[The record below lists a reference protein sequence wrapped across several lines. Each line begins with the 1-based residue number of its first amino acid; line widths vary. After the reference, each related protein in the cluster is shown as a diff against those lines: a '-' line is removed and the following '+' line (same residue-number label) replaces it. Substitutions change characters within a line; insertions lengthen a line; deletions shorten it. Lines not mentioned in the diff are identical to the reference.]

1 MRTNADSDTLL
12 GEINRRLDPDSIAID
27 DRDMRDRLA
36 FAAAIADLVVF
47 YDARNQAAGNW
58 RALML
63 KDPTILLAVI
73 SKTPYQ
79 PLHFRFSQLQRPLS
93 QYKLSLLNRQAG
105 SKDAPDNR
113 AEAVHQL
120 LLLLDTMF
128 DHINTWGLYL
138 SQSATAYPLRQFVLE
153 AIPQSLSDCLWQRI
167 SAQRYLLE
175 ARPGWALPMP
185 DTSQFGELWRNRG
198 PQIARPASML
208 AALSLL
214 ETIYHQVFSFFMQ
227 VITSAKDAFYALCDQ
242 QNDFPDTALVIAF
255 NRLLQFSQSG
265 LNSFSRRHLDFYYRT
280 LLQQQPCP
288 AEPDQ
293 TFLCLTLVAG
303 QAPVTLAAGTTFL
316 ADADAEQRPI
326 TFVSTQDTEINGI
339 RLGAVI
345 NSDYAPDE
353 SGNKQLYVD
362 TLPDSTQVRRDA
374 QQHILASDWFGGNGV
389 QARTQGLAFA
399 SPLFCLS
406 AGERVLTLT
415 LTLDQPVD
423 VTAYQQ
429 TAVALSSA
437 KQWLDVTG
445 YCRWQQGDTL
455 TQISVT
461 VTLDAAFPAV
471 AAFTVA
477 PSSAF
482 DTAWPYC
489 RLSLPPTVDLQHPPR
504 WLALQ
509 IATDVKHS
517 PAVTLLND
525 GAPLPA
531 GKPMAV
537 FGPTPSLGSGC
548 CLSAPEVFSQPLT
561 QLSLQ
566 FFWDHPPTD
575 LSQYY
580 AAYNQWLAKHGG
592 SDATF
597 SNAAFQ
603 VDWQADTPTGWQT
616 QPAILT
622 IAPPADDVPSPP
634 PAPQRRSW
642 LQQVWQRW
650 WQGVWQRLW
659 HPTRHVADDAVQA
672 TGGLLAQTQSGK
684 INANAPTSSFSFRFP
699 PGMAWRTP
707 ADDSTAAIAPP
718 HLRMTLI
725 APSPAFGFGMY
736 PQLVA
741 DISLQNAKAL
751 MSFWGKGDTTAMPN
765 PPWVPK
771 VTQVLA
777 SYRARQTLDFSQ
789 PQALSQAFA
798 LVHLGTLASYCYFSQ
813 SAGTTTPQVNL
824 AGVALQPDAATSAPG
839 LALYQGV
846 CQAACAV
853 FIPLTAVSLPCRLSL
868 FIELAQEV
876 ETVSSPASIP
886 MYYWSQTGW
895 KPLGVLS
902 DQTGGLSASGVIAL
916 DLPQDMA
923 LDSPVLATEADAP
936 GAMPQRG
943 WLLMTQAAPRRVRV
957 VYCNTQG
964 MRVERQTLATLPAGV
979 QPQLAAGSITALAAV
994 NPAIAAI
1001 VQPFDSTGGRPAED
1015 DTLFRQRVSQR
1026 LKTKDRI
1033 NTRWDGAL
1041 LARQAY
1047 PGLFFVKNLSATR
1060 PGEVR
1065 FGVVQ
1070 AYRDASTAGA
1080 FRPAV
1085 PREGLNQILAY
1096 LSARQSAM
1104 AQVSVCNLR
1113 PELVQVVAT
1122 LVIATTA
1129 NANDLAQAL
1138 TQSIN
1143 LFLSPWIRAD
1153 QPQYPIATGVSSA
1166 AVASVLTRF
1175 DEVAAIQ
1182 QLQLRKLTSD
1192 HPETAA
1198 PATVPAG
1205 VTSQDTLLQPT
1216 NEDQLLVSALNHQ
1229 LTFIR
1234 TGSTA
1239 LSAASVTDTAAV
1251 MMPQNTLAEV
1261 SA

>member
-1 MRTNADSDTLL
+1 MRTSVDSDTLL
-12 GEINRRLDPDSIAID
+12 GEINRRLDPDSLAID

-63 KDPTILLAVI
+63 KDPAILLAVI

-105 SKDAPDNR
+105 PEDTPDNR

-128 DHINTWGLYL
+128 GHINTWGVYL
-138 SQSATAYPLRQFVLE
+138 SQSAAAYPLRQFVLE
-153 AIPQSLSDCLWQRI
+153 AIPQSLSECLWQRI
-167 SAQRYLLE
+167 SAQRYLAE
-175 ARPGWALPMP
+175 ARPGWTLTTP
-185 DTSQFGELWRNRG
+185 DVGQFGELWQNRG

-214 ETIYHQVFSFFMQ
+214 ETLYHQVFSFFMQ

-255 NRLLQFSQSG
+255 NRLLQFSQTG

-280 LLQQQPCP
+280 LLQQQPRP
-288 AEPDQ
+288 AESDQ

-303 QAPVTLAAGTTFL
+303 QAPVTIAAGTAFL
-316 ADADAEQRPI
+316 AGTDADQRPI
-326 TFVSTQDTEINGI
+326 TFASTQDTEINGI

-345 NSDYAPDE
+345 NSYYAPGE
-353 SGNKQLYVD
+353 SGDKQLYVD
-362 TLPDSTQVRRDA
+362 TLPDSTQVRRDSHR
-374 QQHILASDWFGGNGV
+374 HILASDWFGGNGV

-399 SPLFCLS
+399 SPMFCLS

-423 VTAYQQ
+423 VAAYQQ
-429 TAVALSSA
+429 AAVALSSA
-437 KQWLDVTG
+437 QHWLDVTAH
-445 YCRWQQGDTL
+445 CRWQQGDTPA
-455 TQISVT
+455 QISVV
-461 VTLDAAFPAV
+461 VTLDEAFPAV
-471 AAFTVA
+471 AAFAVA
-477 PSSAF
+477 PSSVF
-482 DTAWPYC
+482 DTALPYC
-489 RLSLPPTVDLQHPPR
+489 RLWLPPTVDLQHAPR
-504 WLALQ
+504 LLTLQ
-509 IATDVKHS
+509 IAVAVNQS

-537 FGPTPSLGSGC
+537 FGPTPALGDRC
-548 CLSAPEVFSQPLT
+548 CLSAPDVFSQPLT

-580 AAYNQWLAKHGG
+580 AAYNRWLDKHGG
-592 SDATF
+592 SATTF
-597 SNAAFQ
+597 SNTAFQ
-603 VDWQADTPTGWQT
+603 VDWQADTATGWQT

-622 IAPPADDVPSPP
+622 IAPPADDVPLPQPP
-634 PAPQRRSW
+634 KRRSW
-642 LQQVWQRW
+642 LQRILQWF
-650 WQGVWQRLW
+650 W
-659 HPTRHVADDAVQA
+659 HPTRRFSDDAVQT
-672 TGGLLAQTQSGK
+672 TGGLFAQTQTGK
-684 INANAPTSSFSFRFP
+684 VNANAPTSTFSFRFP
-699 PGMAWRTP
+699 TGIAWRTP
-707 ADDSTAAIAPP
+707 ADDATAAIPSP
-718 HLRMTLI
+718 QMRMTI
-725 APSPAFGFGMY
+725 SAPSPAFGFGMY

-741 DISLQNAKAL
+741 DISLENAKAL

-765 PPWVPK
+765 PPWAPK

-777 SYRARQTLDFSQ
+777 SYRARQTLDFTQ
-789 PQALSQAFA
+789 PQTLTQAFT
-798 LVHLGTLASYCYFSQ
+798 LVHLGTLTSYRYFSQ
-813 SAGTTTPQVNL
+813 STGATAPQVNL
-824 AGVALQPDAATSAPG
+824 ADVALQPGAATATPG

-853 FIPLTAVSLPCRLSL
+853 FMPLTAVAPPCRLSL

-876 ETVSSPASIP
+876 ETVSSPAAIP

-902 DQTGGLSASGVIAL
+902 DQTGGLSASGVIVL
-916 DLPQDMA
+916 DLPSDMA
-923 LDSPVLATEADAP
+923 LDTPVLASEADAP
-936 GAMPQRG
+936 GAVPQRG
-943 WLLMTQAAPRRVRV
+943 WLLLTQSAPRRVRV

-964 MRVERQTLATLPAGV
+964 MRVQRQTLTTLPAGV
-979 QPQLAAGSITALAAV
+979 QPRLAAGSITALATA

-1001 VQPFDSTGGRPAED
+1001 VQPFDSTGGFPAED

-1026 LKTKDRI
+1026 LKTKDRMH
-1033 NTRWDGAL
+1033 NQWDGAL

-1047 PGLFFVKNLSATR
+1047 SGLFFVKNLSATR

-1065 FGVVQ
+1065 LGVVQ
-1070 AYRDASTAGA
+1070 GYDDASAAGA

-1096 LSARQSAM
+1096 LSSRQSAM
-1104 AQVSVCNLR
+1104 AQASVCNLR
-1113 PELVQVVAT
+1113 PEPVQVVAT
-1122 LVIATTA
+1122 LVISATA

-1166 AVASVLTRF
+1166 AMASVLTRF
-1175 DEVAAIQ
+1175 DDVAAIQ
-1182 QLQLRKLTSD
+1182 QLQLRKLAPA

-1198 PATVPAG
+1198 PAAPSGGT
-1205 VTSQDTLLQPT
+1205 TSQDALLQPT
-1216 NEDQLLVSALNHQ
+1216 DEDQVLVSALDHQ

-1234 TGSTA
+1234 AGGSG
-1239 LSAASVTDTAAV
+1239 LSASSMTQDAVT
-1251 MMPQNTLAEV
+1251 MPQNTLTEV
-1261 SA
+1261 YA